1 MKFLCN
7 DMVSPNLSSFR
18 NFILDRSSLNVLCKI
33 SEKMSEYSLNI
44 LAGILSIGEA
54 FLVLSLFI

>member
-1 MKFLCN
+1 M
-7 DMVSPNLSSFR
+7 SPNLGSFG
-18 NFILDRSSLNVLCKI
+18 NVILDRSSFNVLCKI